1 MPRDEQPLGH
11 ERRAIKPVY
20 RPSDDG
26 TIVVYAGDLLLTI
39 GADERIVRGSL
50 SLRLSPRSEFTV
62 QVASS
67 DWLQIHTSG
76 GSPLT
81 VGLPPRAVLDPPAD
95 LVSSAQP
102 EGAGSE
108 AYISSPINRV
118 MAGEL
123 RRAERLLLHVSGPLN
138 RYPLPSREIGS
149 AEPTQPQLPGACQGG
164 SSALLRPVGRRQWTT
179 SPMWSRPSCP
189 TPAPPGCHRA
199 ALQPGI
205 LPPEP
210 HRRPR
215 DRSRTGCR
223 CRRRWAGRVGRL
235 GRSPLPS

>member
-1 MPRDEQPLGH
+1 
-11 ERRAIKPVY
+11 
-20 RPSDDG
+20 
-26 TIVVYAGDLLLTI
+26 
-39 GADERIVRGSL
+39 VRGSL

-108 AYISSPINRV
+108 AYISTPINRV
-118 MAGEL
+118 TAGEL
-123 RRAERLLLHVSGPLN
+123 RLAERLLLHVSGPLN

-149 AEPTQPQLPGACQGG
+149 AEPTQPQLPWSLSGWKLRLAEAGG
-164 SSALLRPVGRRQWTT
+164 
-179 SPMWSRPSCP
+179 P
-189 TPAPPGCHRA
+189 TAVDDFSYVVEAILPDPPAPPGCHRA

-223 CRRRWAGRVGRL
+223 CRRRRAGRVGRL